1 MTDFIRCQLLFFKYF
16 NFLSNTM
23 VNICRIF
30 SLQIHPITLSI
41 LVPVGISFY
50 TFQAMSYVID
60 VYRAGG
66 DGAALWSVCDLYFC
80 SLLQDL

>member
-1 MTDFIRCQLLFFKYF
+1 
-16 NFLSNTM
+16 M

-66 DGAALWSVCDLYFC
+66 TEQHYGVYATFISVVCCRTYRTNHRLAATDKNRKEF
-80 SLLQDL
+80 